1 MVTDEGVIP
10 VININEL
17 PVTNEPTINA
27 TLLPDEDID
36 SIPPTAVM
44 VLTDG
49 NNNGEPKTKET
60 KLIPDS
66 ITLENLFDIQIK

>member
-17 PVTNEPTINA
+17 LITNKPTINA

-36 SIPPTAVM
+36 SIPPTAVTM
-44 VLTDG
+44 QTILG
-49 NNNGEPKTKET
+49 
-60 KLIPDS
+60 S
-66 ITLENLFDIQIK
+66 

>member
-17 PVTNEPTINA
+17 LVTNKPAINA

-36 SIPPTAVM
+36 SIPPTAVTM
-44 VLTDG
+44 QTILG
-49 NNNGEPKTKET
+49 SW
-60 KLIPDS
+60 KLRKQS
-66 ITLENLFDIQIK
+66 